1 MTLKEFISKLNVDDE
16 TRFTIM
22 KRNGP
27 KMMNKREAAWNNV
40 IHAHA
45 HSQSVRL
52 GFQRFSGVENLAR
65 HLRGWRNV

>member
-45 HSQSVRL
+45 HHKVCDWD
-52 GFQRFSGVENLAR
+52 FSDSPE
-65 HLRGWRNV
+65 LRIWLDI